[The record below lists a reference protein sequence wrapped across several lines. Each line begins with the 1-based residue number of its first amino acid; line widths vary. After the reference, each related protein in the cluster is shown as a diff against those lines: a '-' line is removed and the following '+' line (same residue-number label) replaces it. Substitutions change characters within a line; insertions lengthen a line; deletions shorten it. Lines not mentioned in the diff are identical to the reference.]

1 MSETPAW
8 APTES
13 RRWTTWFLILGGA
26 GIVAGLLVVPAIIR
40 SAYGDGVFGFLGG
53 LIPGRDVHAVEV
65 YLARWR
71 QVFLLGIGG
80 LAALWGIGLVVLQPL
95 TWRLTKAAYLSVP
108 TVGGRFERRT
118 VALLLTL
125 VAITVTVQAVHLP
138 GQWEEVRGHEYERI
152 ATSLADGHGFSFPP
166 TLRWLYQDG
175 EPGDNEYGA
184 TAWKEPVYPYFMA
197 ASFSLFG
204 PRYGRLAVVLAQLG
218 FLVVTCMLVYRLG
231 SKLFGPGVGVAAGL
245 LTGLLVDLHYINT
258 LKMQIQAISGLLLVG
273 ALLLIFRYGE
283 RPGTRKAVWLGLFLG
298 AAALTHAVL
307 IVLVPIAGLFI
318 LLHTKD
324 RSWRAAM
331 KPALLMG
338 VAAALVI
345 SPWTI
350 RNYIQFGHVIPVQT
364 GFGLFAN
371 VSNPY
376 LAETYLAGIDA
387 CRNGSPPVY
396 RASGPFD
403 AVRSFRDDER
413 ILHTVHRRAVACVA
427 ANHAEE
433 YFSLNEHERDGLH
446 RQQLLSF
453 ARQYP
458 LEVLELTAAKAFLYL
473 FDVPVDGRGSPP
485 LAALGLVGL
494 LVVVRRPQ
502 MWVFPVA
509 ILAYATPFALGAPM
523 YFRYQAPLE
532 PVYALLAVVAVVTVC
547 RPAYRKSR
555 RAWTARNDQ

>member
-1 MSETPAW
+1 MSDTPAW

-13 RRWTTWFLILGGA
+13 RRWTIWFLILGGA
-26 GIVAGLLVVPAIIR
+26 GIMAGLLVVPAIIR

-53 LIPGRDVHAVEV
+53 LIPGRDIHPVEV
-65 YLARWR
+65 YLVRWR
-71 QVFLLGIGG
+71 RFFMLGLMG
-80 LAALWGIGLVVLQPL
+80 LAALWGLGLVVLQPL

-138 GQWEEVRGHEYERI
+138 GQWEEARGHEYERI

-166 TLRWLYQDG
+166 TLRWLYEDG
-175 EPGDNEYGA
+175 EPGDAEYGA

-197 ASFSLFG
+197 ASFSVFG
-204 PRYGRLAVVLAQLG
+204 SRYGRLAMILAQLG
-218 FLVVTCMLVYRLG
+218 FLVITGILIYRLG
-231 SKLFGPGVGVAAGL
+231 SKLFGPGVGVTAGL
-245 LTGLLVDLHYINT
+245 LTGLLIDLHYINT
-258 LKMQIQAISGLLLVG
+258 VKMQVQAISGLLLVG

-283 RPGTRKAVWLGLFLG
+283 HPGTRRAVWLGLFLG
-298 AAALTHAVL
+298 MAALTHAVL

-318 LLHTKD
+318 LLHSGD
-324 RSWRAAM
+324 RSWRTAV

-345 SPWTI
+345 SPWTV
-350 RNYIQFGHVIPVQT
+350 RNYVEFGHVIPVQT

-387 CRNGSPPVY
+387 CGDGSPPVY
-396 RASGPFD
+396 QASGPFD

-413 ILHTVHRRAVACVA
+413 VLHTVHRRTVACVA
-427 ANHAEE
+427 DAHAGE
-433 YFSLNEHERDGLH
+433 YLGLNEHERDGLH
-446 RQQLLSF
+446 RQQLVSF
-453 ARQYP
+453 AGQHP
-458 LEVLELTAAKAFLYL
+458 WEFLELTAAKAFLFV
-473 FDVPVDGRGSPP
+473 FDVPIDGRGSPP
-485 LAALGLVGL
+485 LAALGIVGL
-494 LVVVRRPQ
+494 LLVVRKPRL
-502 MWVFPVA
+502 WVFPLA
-509 ILAYATPFALGAPM
+509 ILAYAAPFALGAPM

-532 PVYALLAVVAVVTVC
+532 PLYALLAVVAVVTIFG
-547 RPAYRKSR
+547 RPYRTVR
-555 RAWTARNDQ
+555 RAWTGRNAR